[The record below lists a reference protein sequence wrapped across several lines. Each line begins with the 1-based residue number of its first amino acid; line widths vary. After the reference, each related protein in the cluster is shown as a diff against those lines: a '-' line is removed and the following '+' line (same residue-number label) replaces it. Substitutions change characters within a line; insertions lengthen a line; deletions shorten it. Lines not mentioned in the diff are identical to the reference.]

1 MFVLVKFS
9 DSVRIA
15 PADFRKKLSDA
26 VIDEL
31 NKKYANKVVKRV
43 GLCISLFELHSVGD
57 PLVVPADGCTHVKV
71 TFTYIVFRPFVGQI
85 LSGRIKKCTPEGVF
99 VTLGFFE
106 DILIPADQLQE
117 NTVLCV
123 PRCVLAPAL
132 CDHLPLFFP
141 RAHGGPMPCSNIDT
155 SHVTW
160 VLAGSDHEEQVW
172 VWNYFDNK
180 LYMDVENR
188 IRFRIVE
195 HVYFEQFKKPTAA
208 TPGAFPAEEQADTS
222 EAAPT
227 QPPFSLIAAANQDGL
242 GLEKWWQ

>member
-117 NTVLCV
+117 NTV
-123 PRCVLAPAL
+123 
-132 CDHLPLFFP
+132 F
-141 RAHGGPMPCSNIDT
+141 
-155 SHVTW
+155 
-160 VLAGSDHEEQVW
+160 DHEEQVW